1 MDCYV
6 ILILLFFGFSFSSC
20 SQFPLRKYYYINT
33 LMTWSDA
40 QHYCREK
47 YTDLAT
53 FEGMD
58 DISRLKPDFS
68 YSWAWIGLEDDPESW
83 KGVMGNDT
91 NSWRWSAT
99 GKTSKTGYINWDGG
113 DPNSG
118 RGKENCVIMGST
130 GGWHD
135 VSCQSLR
142 SFVCYTATNQNEKT
156 YVFISDSKTWDSA
169 QAYCREHYTD
179 LPTIENFEENNHVY
193 SAKPGSA
200 QAWIGLYRVPWTWSD
215 KTQSSFRS
223 WKSTCPDNY
232 GGNQFCVAEDP
243 QHGWNDIYCSDKYPF
258 ICHQVLRLKRM
269 IKMKI
274 QTDADLTDPA
284 TNSQILKQVG
294 AELTSQ
300 GWTDFNLQWK
310 IQPRKQEEEKLGEH
324 SCNLHS

>member
-1 MDCYV
+1 MDCYAT
-6 ILILLFFGFSFSSC
+6 LILLFFGFSFSSC
-20 SQFPLRKYYYINT
+20 YRFPLRKYYYINT

-53 FEGMD
+53 FESVD
-58 DISRLKPDFS
+58 DFKRLKPDFS
-68 YSWAWIGLEDDPESW
+68 YSWAWIGLKDDPKSW

-99 GKTSKTGYINWDGG
+99 SKTSQTGYHNWKGG

-118 RGKENCVIMGST
+118 GGKENCVIMGST
-130 GGWHD
+130 RGWHD
-135 VSCQSLR
+135 VSCQSLK

-156 YVFISDSKTWDSA
+156 YVFISASKTWHSA

-179 LPTIENFEENNHVY
+179 LPTIENTKENSDVY
-193 SAKPGSA
+193 SAKPGNA

-215 KTQSSFRS
+215 NTQSSFRFWRS
-223 WKSTCPDNY
+223 GCPDNY
-232 GGNQFCVAEDP
+232 LGNQFCVVENSL
-243 QHGWNDIYCSDKYPF
+243 HEWNDINCPYKFPF
-258 ICHQVLRLKRM
+258 ICHQVLRLRTM

-274 QTDADLTDPA
+274 QSDADLADPA
-284 TNSQILKQVG
+284 TNIQILKQLG
-294 AELTSQ
+294 AELTSK

-310 IQPRKQEEEKLGEH
+310 MQPRKQEEKKLGEY
-324 SCNLHS
+324 